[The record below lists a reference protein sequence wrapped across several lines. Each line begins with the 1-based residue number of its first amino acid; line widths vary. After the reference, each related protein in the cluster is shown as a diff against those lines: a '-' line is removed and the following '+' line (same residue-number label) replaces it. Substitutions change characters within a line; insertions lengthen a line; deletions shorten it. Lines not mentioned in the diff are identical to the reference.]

1 MNFKQLEYFVAV
13 ADAGSISSAARSLH
27 ISQPPLSTQ
36 MHLLEEEL
44 GQSLFERGSR
54 SIKLTDAGRFFYE
67 RAQSILD
74 MAEGTRKDM
83 EQLGKGLIGTLRLGM
98 ISSVQTGPVIESISR
113 FRQNHPGVL
122 FRIYEGN
129 TYQLLD
135 KLSTGQIHAALVR
148 TPFPED
154 GLECRYLVQEPM
166 VAVGQES
173 FFGNEESSISLASLA
188 RLPLIIYRRW
198 EQVLNTHFSHPVPEY
213 LCICDDARSC
223 LTWAQAGAGVSIV
236 PASIM
241 HQGSGNLKTKTIF
254 PSLSSTIALVQLK
267 NAGLSSLGQQF
278 FQSFELS

>member
-83 EQLGKGLIGTLRLGM
+83 EQLGKGLIGALRLGM

-122 FRIYEGN
+122 FRIHRPDSRGP
-129 TYQLLD
+129 
-135 KLSTGQIHAALVR
+135 GPHA
-148 TPFPED
+148 
-154 GLECRYLVQEPM
+154 
-166 VAVGQES
+166 
-173 FFGNEESSISLASLA
+173 ISRGWSGM
-188 RLPLIIYRRW
+188 
-198 EQVLNTHFSHPVPEY
+198 PV
-213 LCICDDARSC
+213 S
-223 LTWAQAGAGVSIV
+223 
-236 PASIM
+236 
-241 HQGSGNLKTKTIF
+241 GSGTHGCGGTGIF
-254 PSLSSTIALVQLK
+254 FRK
-267 NAGLSSLGQQF
+267 
-278 FQSFELS
+278 